1 MYNETHNIVLVKQ
14 KDTISCVLYANAL
27 FMKKKLHLTQKFN
40 SHYQLIVIFLENV
53 LSKWKIS
60 NDVNTTYS
68 DFYTFNPYK
77 LLFSQI

>member
-1 MYNETHNIVLVKQ
+1 MYEEITFKSN
-14 KDTISCVLYANAL
+14 
-27 FMKKKLHLTQKFN
+27 LTQKFN